1 MYCIEIELTIVIQGG
16 DTMINFKS
24 IKILCYQF
32 LNTKRSQSFIS
43 NKTCDKIKDARH
55 QASLDE
61 DHIDL
66 TRSVYRSIAVA
77 NGIYPLGYFL
87 D

>member
-1 MYCIEIELTIVIQGG
+1 MVHPKGGEIMRRQASSFSEI
-16 DTMINFKS
+16 DH
-24 IKILCYQF
+24 CRRF
-32 LNTKRSQSFIS
+32 LNTKRSQGFIS
-43 NKTCDKIKDARH
+43 NKTWDKIKDAWH
-55 QASLDE
+55 QASSDE
-61 DHIDL
+61 DRIDL